1 MVEQTQRT
9 PSSRP
14 RLLPVA
20 QLRRRLFLSQEEVNG
35 GNLDAKGAGF
45 WNCRKFG
52 QNCPVEAGS
61 ITFNWVNNI
70 QIGLT
75 SINSLPTHLVINS
88 CNNVIVRNVKLIAPD
103 ESPNADG
110 IHIQSS
116 TSVIITGSILQTGDD
131 CISIGPGTRNLLM
144 DNIKCGPGHGISI
157 GSLARSFKED
167 GVENIKV
174 TNTVF
179 TGSDNGVR
187 IKSWARPSTGFVRN
201 AVFKTL

>member
-1 MVEQTQRT
+1 MHSETR
-9 PSSRP
+9 SIGSCSEK
-14 RLLPVA
+14 LIIYLA
-20 QLRRRLFLSQEEVNG
+20 VNG

-52 QNCPVEAGS
+52 QNCPVEAGVKFSIDSSES

-144 DNIKCGPGHGISI
+144 DNIKCGPGHALVVLRG
-157 GSLARSFKED
+157 SFKED